1 MNLKKNKRKH
11 LTLILFFIL
20 SFVAGGLNGFLGT
33 GGGIVFIFMLSLLTE
48 NKAKDNYATSLCATL
63 FISFMGL
70 FAYLKNSNVDFKIIG
85 QVGLPAVL
93 GGAVGAF
100 LVDKMQTKWLNTIFA
115 ALVIY
120 SGINM
125 IFK

>member
-11 LTLILFFIL
+11 LTLILFCIL

-48 NKAKDNYATSLCATL
+48 NKVKDNYATSLCATL